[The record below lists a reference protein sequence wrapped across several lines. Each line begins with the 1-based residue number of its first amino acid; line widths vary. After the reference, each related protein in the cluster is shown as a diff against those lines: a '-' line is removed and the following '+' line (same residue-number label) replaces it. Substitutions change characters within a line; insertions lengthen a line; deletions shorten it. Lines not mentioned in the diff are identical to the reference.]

1 MINALNGFLVSID
14 QNSLVINVS
23 GVEFYV
29 EISTQ
34 AASYFSS
41 LNRDKEVRV
50 LTKYVVREDAALLF
64 GFKDSFER
72 DCFNQLQ
79 TVPGIGAKQALKIL
93 SAISVNDFIKALDQR
108 DVSTLSRISGIGAKS
123 AQKLILMLRD
133 TLVIT
138 DDSPSGVDNVEKDN
152 KLWADVVD
160 SLVGMGFDKKNVYKT
175 LDKILKEENEKIKK
189 LSHTQAESYIFPI
202 LLRRLS

>member
-1 MINALNGFLVSID
+1 MINALNGRIVSVD
-14 QNSLVINVS
+14 QNSLIINVG
-23 GVEFYV
+23 GVEFFV

-41 LNRDKEVRV
+41 LSKNEDQRV
-50 LTKYVVREDAALLF
+50 LTKYIVREDAALLY
-64 GFKDSFER
+64 GFKDRWER

-93 SAISVNDFIKALDQR
+93 SAVSVTDFVKALDQR
-108 DVSTLSRISGIGAKS
+108 DVTTLSRIPGIGAKS

-138 DDSPSGVDNVEKDN
+138 DDSPSGVESVDKTNRQ
-152 KLWADVVD
+152 WADVAD
-160 SLVGMGFDKKNVYKT
+160 SLAGMGFDRKIVYRT
-175 LDKILKEENEKIKK
+175 LDKVLKEEEDKIRTMDHH
-189 LSHTQAESYIFPI
+189 SAEAYIFPI